1 MWRPLVAVLAM
12 ASLGAGAAR
21 AQEEAASQ
29 RLEERADLLR
39 DPELL
44 PVDNASPVDEGHVQ
58 GQLDYASRSE
68 TGEPGSTTRL
78 GARLG
83 LPWNL
88 ELGAGGE
95 LETGGRQESSSV
107 VGSAHLLGEVL
118 PERGYMPG
126 LSLQGEVE
134 TPQGEGGVTGEARV
148 LASKSLGRSQVH
160 ANAAYR
166 ARNNA
171 SDEYLLSLG
180 ADGALGESWMVRG
193 GAYFLRSLGASPED
207 TLGMDVGAGL
217 LVGENW
223 VVSGT
228 VGLNTR
234 ESDVSPR
241 VVLGLMGQL

>member
-1 MWRPLVAVLAM
+1 MWRPLVAVLAV
-12 ASLGAGAAR
+12 ASLGAGEAL
-21 AQEEAASQ
+21 AQEEGESR

-39 DPELL
+39 SPELL
-44 PVDNASPVDEGHVQ
+44 PVESALPVEESRVQ
-58 GQLDYASRSE
+58 GQLDFASRPE
-68 TGEPGSTTRL
+68 TGGPGGLTRL
-78 GARLG
+78 EARVG

-95 LETGGRQESSSV
+95 LETGGRRESSSV
-107 VGSAHLLGEVL
+107 LGTAHLLGEL
-118 PERGYMPG
+118 MSERDFLPG
-126 LSLQGEVE
+126 LSLQGEVQ
-134 TPQGEGGVTGEARV
+134 TPQGDAGVTGEARV

-166 ARNNA
+166 ARDKE
-171 SDEYLLSLG
+171 SDEYLLTLG
-180 ADGALGESWMVRG
+180 ADGALGDSWMVRG

-207 TLGMDVGAGL
+207 TLGVDVGAGL

-234 ESDVSPR
+234 ESDVAPR